1 VGDGTIVPVDDIE
14 EAEEPSSHASS
25 DWLIDS
31 GIGASGGNLASF
43 DLANDFWRSLI
54 SSGHHSCVDQKGG
67 CMNKG
72 RYMCFVPYTGNSL
85 SKRNW
90 FVVEIFGVHSHQVLC
105 RQGVNHC

>member
-54 SSGHHSCVDQKGG
+54 SGGYHSCVDQKGSEAVAWT
-67 CMNKG
+67 
-72 RYMCFVPYTGNSL
+72 RAVICFLFHALP
-85 SKRNW
+85 
-90 FVVEIFGVHSHQVLC
+90 IIA
-105 RQGVNHC
+105 

>member
-1 VGDGTIVPVDDIE
+1 VGDGTIVPVDDSE

-54 SSGHHSCVDQKGG
+54 SSGYHGCVDQKGR
-67 CMNKG
+67 G
-72 RYMCFVPYTGNSL
+72 RRLHG
-85 SKRNW
+85 
-90 FVVEIFGVHSHQVLC
+90 
-105 RQGVNHC
+105 